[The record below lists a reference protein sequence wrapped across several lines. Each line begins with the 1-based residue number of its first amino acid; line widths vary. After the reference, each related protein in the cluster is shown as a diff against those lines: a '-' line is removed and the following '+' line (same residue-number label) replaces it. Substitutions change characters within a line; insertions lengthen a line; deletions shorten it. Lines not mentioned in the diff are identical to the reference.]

1 MLKVPPNGADGLVVS
16 YILWSWTAG
25 TNVLHRPIRGEAG
38 ISPDHVRHKIT
49 STFDAQTD
57 ANENNRGEKPEK

>member
-1 MLKVPPNGADGLVVS
+1 MALYTHVCT
-16 YILWSWTAG
+16 LWSWTAG
-25 TNVLHRPIRGEAG
+25 TNILHRPIRGEAG

-57 ANENNRGEKPEK
+57 ANENNRGENPEK

>member
-1 MLKVPPNGADGLVVS
+1 MGILYGLGLLVLS
-16 YILWSWTAG
+16 

-57 ANENNRGEKPEK
+57 ANGNNRGEKPEK